1 MTGAEKRFLM
11 WAVKGS
17 NCGGGIMEAD
27 AQRLQTEIK
36 LQRAFIKL
44 VGEQGFERV
53 TVRQLT
59 TEAQINRGTFYLHY
73 LDKFDLLTRY
83 ENDLVNQVH
92 LIFQQYPKPTAT
104 QAGAKDAFSQ
114 LFRYL
119 YRQWQLAVI
128 LLESPASQLTKRIK
142 PLILEVIGQPKTTL
156 IPADY
161 ARELV
166 AQGVL
171 DFIRFWLT
179 QTPVQSPQQAYTIF
193 TRSRELSPAQLL
205 N

>member
-1 MTGAEKRFLM
+1 
-11 WAVKGS
+11 
-17 NCGGGIMEAD
+17 MEAD

-36 LQRAFIKL
+36 LQRAFIKF

-104 QAGAKDAFSQ
+104 QADAKDAFSQ

-119 YRQWQLAVI
+119 YRQRQLAVI

-142 PLILEVIGQPKTTL
+142 PLIFEVIGQPKTTL

-171 DFIRFWLT
+171 DFIYFWLT

>member
-1 MTGAEKRFLM
+1 
-11 WAVKGS
+11 
-17 NCGGGIMEAD
+17 MEAD

-44 VGEQGFERV
+44 VGEQGLERV

-119 YRQWQLAVI
+119 YRQRQLAVI

>member
-1 MTGAEKRFLM
+1 
-11 WAVKGS
+11 
-17 NCGGGIMEAD
+17 MEAD

-104 QAGAKDAFSQ
+104 QADAKDAFSQ

>member
-1 MTGAEKRFLM
+1 
-11 WAVKGS
+11 
-17 NCGGGIMEAD
+17 MEAD

-179 QTPVQSPQQAYTIF
+179 QTLVQSPQQAYTIF

>member
-1 MTGAEKRFLM
+1 M

>member
-1 MTGAEKRFLM
+1 
-11 WAVKGS
+11 
-17 NCGGGIMEAD
+17 MEAD

-156 IPADY
+156 IPAGY